1 MPDVIAFDADVI
13 GRNRTG
19 DETVATGLLTALA
32 ARDDLPFT
40 VLAYVRDPDRVPEA
54 ITASGVVRP
63 VAVDVGSN
71 YRRVA
76 VSLPARLRADRPAL
90 YHGNYVLPPGLNCP
104 GVVTVHDSSYR
115 FAPEL
120 MPKADALAFGRF
132 VPWSIRRAARVVTV
146 SEHSRQDVLR
156 TVPGL
161 DPSHVVAIPNGVSAA
176 YAPDPTAVDRVRAS
190 WGLEPG
196 YVLFIGALQPRK
208 NLLRL
213 LEAYARVRDT
223 RDDMPLL
230 VLAGDAKQDEAELDA
245 RISELRLQSHVRR
258 IGYVQG
264 ESALR
269 DLYAAAG
276 VFAFPSLYEGFGLP
290 VAEAMATGTPVLTS
304 DTTALPEVA
313 GGAAVLAN
321 PLDVASIADGLGRL
335 LEDEAL
341 RTRCREAG
349 LVRAAE
355 LTWTAA
361 AERLAGV
368 WQDVLREQPQTQR
381 VVRPVATGKQASVV
395 AALTSTGQ
403 ADDLPDAIAGLRQQ
417 GMGDALTV
425 VVVANRPGDGTAEL
439 IRADYPECVLVEQ
452 PDTRSYAENQAVAF
466 AAAPGDYLAI
476 VNPDA
481 IAQLDCLPRLVRFM
495 EDHPRC
501 GLVAPTLRNL
511 DGSYQEA
518 ARRFPEPVGSVIRRT
533 PLRKV
538 LPPSRYAADHYLG
551 EPAAARLVDWS
562 LGAFLLIR
570 REAWDDVGGFDEAF
584 APLYV
589 EEIELQWRL
598 WQRGWEIWQEPA
610 AEVVHAHQAASDGK
624 FIDKR
629 TVWHLRNVGRFIK
642 RHPTVLGGQ
651 APGLAPSRRGQA
663 SEQ

>member
-1 MPDVIAFDADVI
+1 
-13 GRNRTG
+13 
-19 DETVATGLLTALA
+19 
-32 ARDDLPFT
+32 
-40 VLAYVRDPDRVPEA
+40 
-54 ITASGVVRP
+54 
-63 VAVDVGSN
+63 
-71 YRRVA
+71 
-76 VSLPARLRADRPAL
+76 
-90 YHGNYVLPPGLNCP
+90 
-104 GVVTVHDSSYR
+104 
-115 FAPEL
+115 
-120 MPKADALAFGRF
+120 

-146 SEHSRQDVLR
+146 SEHAREDVLR
-156 TVPGL
+156 SVPGL
-161 DPSHVVAIPNGVSAA
+161 APSHVVAIPNGVSDV
-176 YAPDPTAVDRVRAS
+176 YAPDPTAADRVRVA

-196 YVLFIGALQPRK
+196 FVLFIGALQPRK

-213 LEAYARVRDT
+213 LEAYARVRDA
-223 RDDMPLL
+223 RAEMPLL
-230 VLAGDAKQDEAELDA
+230 VLAGDAKQDEDELGARIAELGL
-245 RISELRLQSHVRR
+245 EQHVRR

-264 ESALR
+264 EGALR

-321 PLDVASIADGLGRL
+321 PLDVASIADGLARL
-335 LEDEAL
+335 LDDEAL
-341 RTRCREAG
+341 RTRCRAAG
-349 LVRAAE
+349 IIRAAE

-361 AERLAGV
+361 AERLIGV
-368 WQDVLREQPQTQR
+368 WQDVLREQPQAHR
-381 VVRPVATGKQASVV
+381 LVRPVAAGRPASVV

-417 GMGDALTV
+417 GMGEALTI

-439 IRADYPECVLVEQ
+439 IRADYPDCVLVEQ

-481 IAQLDCLPRLVRFM
+481 IAQVDCLPRLVRFM
-495 EDHPRC
+495 EEHPRC
-501 GLVAPTLRNL
+501 GLVAPALRNL

-518 ARRFPEPVGSVIRRT
+518 ARRFPEPIGSIIRRT
-533 PLRKV
+533 PLRRV

-551 EPAAARLVDWS
+551 ESDEPRPIDWS

-651 APGLAPSRRGQA
+651 APGLAPSRRGQT

>member
-1 MPDVIAFDADVI
+1 
-13 GRNRTG
+13 
-19 DETVATGLLTALA
+19 
-32 ARDDLPFT
+32 
-40 VLAYVRDPDRVPEA
+40 
-54 ITASGVVRP
+54 
-63 VAVDVGSN
+63 
-71 YRRVA
+71 
-76 VSLPARLRADRPAL
+76 
-90 YHGNYVLPPGLNCP
+90 
-104 GVVTVHDSSYR
+104 
-115 FAPEL
+115 
-120 MPKADALAFGRF
+120 
-132 VPWSIRRAARVVTV
+132 
-146 SEHSRQDVLR
+146 
-156 TVPGL
+156 
-161 DPSHVVAIPNGVSAA
+161 
-176 YAPDPTAVDRVRAS
+176 
-190 WGLEPG
+190 LEPG
-196 YVLFIGALQPRK
+196 FVLFIGALQPRK

-213 LEAYARVRDT
+213 LEAYARVRDA
-223 RDDMPLL
+223 RAEMPLL
-230 VLAGDAKQDEAELDA
+230 VLAGDAKQDEDELGARIAELGL
-245 RISELRLQSHVRR
+245 EQHVRR

-264 ESALR
+264 EGALR

-321 PLDVASIADGLGRL
+321 PLDVASIADGLARL
-335 LEDEAL
+335 LDDEAL
-341 RTRCREAG
+341 RTRCRAAG
-349 LVRAAE
+349 IIRAAE

-361 AERLAGV
+361 AERLIGV
-368 WQDVLREQPQTQR
+368 WQDVLREQPQAHR
-381 VVRPVATGKQASVV
+381 LVRPVAAGRQASVV

-417 GMGDALTV
+417 GMGEALTI

-439 IRADYPECVLVEQ
+439 IRADYPDCVLVEQ

-481 IAQLDCLPRLVRFM
+481 IAQVDCLPRLVRFM
-495 EDHPRC
+495 EEHPRC
-501 GLVAPTLRNL
+501 GLVAPALRNL

-518 ARRFPEPVGSVIRRT
+518 ARRFPEPIGSIIRRT
-533 PLRKV
+533 PLRRV

-551 EPAAARLVDWS
+551 ESDEPRPIDWS

-651 APGLAPSRRGQA
+651 APGLAPSRRGQT

>member
-1 MPDVIAFDADVI
+1 
-13 GRNRTG
+13 
-19 DETVATGLLTALA
+19 
-32 ARDDLPFT
+32 
-40 VLAYVRDPDRVPEA
+40 
-54 ITASGVVRP
+54 
-63 VAVDVGSN
+63 
-71 YRRVA
+71 
-76 VSLPARLRADRPAL
+76 
-90 YHGNYVLPPGLNCP
+90 
-104 GVVTVHDSSYR
+104 
-115 FAPEL
+115 
-120 MPKADALAFGRF
+120 
-132 VPWSIRRAARVVTV
+132 
-146 SEHSRQDVLR
+146 
-156 TVPGL
+156 
-161 DPSHVVAIPNGVSAA
+161 
-176 YAPDPTAVDRVRAS
+176 VRAT

-196 YVLFIGALQPRK
+196 FVLFIGALQPRK

-213 LEAYARVRDT
+213 LEAYARVRDA
-223 RDDMPLL
+223 RAEMPLL
-230 VLAGDAKQDEAELDA
+230 VLAGDAKQDEDELGARIAELGL
-245 RISELRLQSHVRR
+245 EQHVRR

-264 ESALR
+264 EGALR

-304 DTTALPEVA
+304 NTTALPEVA

-321 PLDVASIADGLGRL
+321 PLDVASIADGLSRL
-335 LEDEAL
+335 LDDEAL

-349 LVRAAE
+349 IVRAAE

-361 AERLAGV
+361 AERLVGV
-368 WQDVLREQPQTQR
+368 WQDVLREQPQTHR
-381 VVRPVATGKQASVV
+381 LVRPVATGKQASVV

-417 GMGDALTV
+417 NMGDALTI

-495 EDHPRC
+495 EEHPRC

-518 ARRFPEPVGSVIRRT
+518 ARRFPEPVGSIIRRT
-533 PLRKV
+533 PLRRV

-551 EPAAARLVDWS
+551 ESDAPRPIDWS

-570 REAWDDVGGFDEAF
+570 RAAWDDVGGFDEAF

-610 AEVVHAHQAASDGK
+610 AEVVHAHQAASDGA
-624 FIDKR
+624 FLDKR
-629 TVWHLRNVGRFIK
+629 TVWHLRNVGRFIR

-651 APGLAPSRRGQA
+651 APGLAPSRRR
-663 SEQ
+663 

>member
-19 DETVATGLLTALA
+19 DETVATGLLTAIA
-32 ARDDLPFT
+32 ARDDLPFS
-40 VLAYVRDPDRVPEA
+40 VLAYVRDPARVPAA

-76 VSLPARLRADRPAL
+76 VSLPARLGADRPAL
-90 YHGNYVLPPGLNCP
+90 YHGNYVLPPGLACP

-120 MPKADALAFGRF
+120 MPRADALAFGRF
-132 VPWSIRRAARVVTV
+132 VPWSIRRATRVVTV
-146 SEHSRQDVLR
+146 SEHARADVLR
-156 TVPGL
+156 SAPGL
-161 DPSHVVAIPNGVSAA
+161 DPRHVIAIPNGVSPV
-176 YAPDPTAVDRVRAS
+176 YAPDPTAPERVRS
-190 WGLEPG
+190 TWGLEPG

-213 LEAYARVRDT
+213 LEAYARVRDG
-223 RDDMPLL
+223 RDAMPPL
-230 VLAGDAKQDEAELDA
+230 VLAGDAKQDAAELDA
-245 RISELRLQSHVRR
+245 RIAALGLGDAVRR

-264 ESALR
+264 EPALR

-304 DTTALPEVA
+304 DATALPEVA
-313 GGAAVLAN
+313 GGAAVLVDPHDPA
-321 PLDVASIADGLGRL
+321 AIADGLARL
-335 LEDEAL
+335 LDDEAL
-341 RTRCREAG
+341 RARCRAAG
-349 LVRAAE
+349 LERAAQ

-361 AERLAGV
+361 ADRLVGV
-368 WQDVLREQPQTQR
+368 WQDVLREQPQARR
-381 VVRPVATGKQASVV
+381 VVRPVAEGRPASVV

-403 ADDLPDAIAGLRQQ
+403 ADDLPAAIAGLRQQ
-417 GMGDALTV
+417 GMGEALTI

-439 IRADYPECVLVEQ
+439 IRDGYPDCVLVEQ

-481 IAQLDCLPRLVRFM
+481 IAQVDCLPRLVRFM
-495 EDHPRC
+495 EEHPRC
-501 GLVAPTLRNL
+501 GLVAPSLRNL
-511 DGSYQEA
+511 DGSYQAA

-538 LPPSRYAADHYLG
+538 LPPARFAADHYLG
-551 EPAAARLVDWS
+551 EPDGPRPIDWS

-570 REAWDDVGGFDEAF
+570 RTAWDDVGGFDEAF

-598 WQRGWEIWQEPA
+598 WQRSWEIWQEPA
-610 AEVVHAHQAASDGK
+610 AEVVHAHQAASDGA
-624 FIDKR
+624 FLDHR
-629 TVWHLRNVGRFIK
+629 TVWHLRNVGRFIR
-642 RHPTVLGGQ
+642 RHPTVLAGQ
-651 APGLAPSRRGQA
+651 APGLAPSRRG
-663 SEQ
+663 

>member
-40 VLAYVRDPDRVPEA
+40 VLAYVRDPARVPEA

-120 MPKADALAFGRF
+120 MPKADAMAFGRF

-146 SEHSRQDVLR
+146 SEHSRDDVLR

-230 VLAGDAKQDEAELDA
+230 VLAGDAKQDETELDA
-245 RISELRLQSHVRR
+245 RIAALRLQSHVRR

-269 DLYAAAG
+269 DRYAAAG

-321 PLDVASIADGLGRL
+321 PLDVASIADGLARL
-335 LEDEAL
+335 LTDEAL

-349 LVRAAE
+349 IVRAAE

-361 AERLAGV
+361 ADRLAWDSTIPLDSVKVAVQDGWVTLTGEVGWHFEHDQAAQNVRRLWGV
-368 WQDVLREQPQTQR
+368 VGVSNQIKLKTR
-381 VVRPVATGKQASVV
+381 VNTMS
-395 AALTSTGQ
+395 LTSDISSALHRSWYDPAGIKVT
-403 ADDLPDAIAGLRQQ
+403 ADGGKVTLRGHVKSWTERDLASS
-417 GMGDALTV
+417 
-425 VVVANRPGDGTAEL
+425 TAW
-439 IRADYPECVLVEQ
+439 
-452 PDTRSYAENQAVAF
+452 
-466 AAAPGDYLAI
+466 AAPGATDVQNELT
-476 VNPDA
+476 
-481 IAQLDCLPRLVRFM
+481 
-495 EDHPRC
+495 
-501 GLVAPTLRNL
+501 VA
-511 DGSYQEA
+511 
-518 ARRFPEPVGSVIRRT
+518 
-533 PLRKV
+533 
-538 LPPSRYAADHYLG
+538 
-551 EPAAARLVDWS
+551 
-562 LGAFLLIR
+562 
-570 REAWDDVGGFDEAF
+570 
-584 APLYV
+584 
-589 EEIELQWRL
+589 
-598 WQRGWEIWQEPA
+598 
-610 AEVVHAHQAASDGK
+610 
-624 FIDKR
+624 
-629 TVWHLRNVGRFIK
+629 
-642 RHPTVLGGQ
+642 
-651 APGLAPSRRGQA
+651 
-663 SEQ
+663 

>member
-1 MPDVIAFDADVI
+1 MPDVVAFDADVI

-40 VLAYVRDPDRVPEA
+40 VLAYVRDPELVPEA

-120 MPKADALAFGRF
+120 MPRADALAFGRF

-146 SEHSRQDVLR
+146 SEHGREDVLR

-161 DPSHVVAIPNGVSAA
+161 DPSHLVAIPNGVSAA

-213 LEAYARVRDT
+213 LEAYARVRDA
-223 RDDMPLL
+223 RAEMPLL
-230 VLAGDAKQDEAELDA
+230 VLAGDAKQDEDELGARIAELGLE
-245 RISELRLQSHVRR
+245 RHVRR

-264 ESALR
+264 EGALR

-304 DTTALPEVA
+304 DATALPEVA
-313 GGAAVLAN
+313 GGAAVLVD
-321 PLDVASIADGLGRL
+321 PLSVTSIADGLVRL
-335 LEDEAL
+335 LDDEVL

-361 AERLAGV
+361 AERLVGV
-368 WQDVLREQPQTQR
+368 WQDVLREQPQTHR
-381 VVRPVATGKQASVV
+381 GVRPVATGKQASVV

-417 GMGDALTV
+417 NMGDALTI

-439 IRADYPECVLVEQ
+439 IRADYPDCVLVEQ

-495 EDHPRC
+495 E
-501 GLVAPTLRNL
+501 
-511 DGSYQEA
+511 
-518 ARRFPEPVGSVIRRT
+518 
-533 PLRKV
+533 
-538 LPPSRYAADHYLG
+538 
-551 EPAAARLVDWS
+551 
-562 LGAFLLIR
+562 
-570 REAWDDVGGFDEAF
+570 
-584 APLYV
+584 
-589 EEIELQWRL
+589 
-598 WQRGWEIWQEPA
+598 
-610 AEVVHAHQAASDGK
+610 
-624 FIDKR
+624 
-629 TVWHLRNVGRFIK
+629 
-642 RHPTVLGGQ
+642 
-651 APGLAPSRRGQA
+651 
-663 SEQ
+663 

>member
-1 MPDVIAFDADVI
+1 MPPIIAFDADVI
-13 GRNRTG
+13 GRQRTG
-19 DETVATGLLTALA
+19 DETVATGLLTAIA
-32 ARDDLPFT
+32 ARTDLDFQ
-40 VLAYVRDPDRVPEA
+40 VLAYVRDVAKVPEA
-54 ITASGVVRP
+54 ITESGVVRP
-63 VAVDVGSN
+63 VAVDIGSN

-90 YHGNYVLPPGLNCP
+90 FHGNYVLPPGLPCP

-115 FAPEL
+115 FAAEL
-120 MPKADALAFGRF
+120 MPKADALAFGRI
-132 VPWSIRRAARVVTV
+132 VPWSMRRAARVVTV
-146 SEHSRQDVLR
+146 SEHARLDVLKSL
-156 TVPGL
+156 PAL
-161 DPSHVVAIPNGVSAA
+161 DPAKVIAIPNGVSAA
-176 YAPDPTAVDRVRAS
+176 YAPDPTAADRVRAAH
-190 WGLEPG
+190 GLEPG

-223 RDDMPLL
+223 RGAMPPL
-230 VLAGDAKQDEAELDA
+230 VLVGNTKQDHDELAE
-245 RISELRLQSHVRR
+245 RITKLGLADVVHRV
-258 IGYVQG
+258 GYVEG
-264 ESALR
+264 EAALR

-290 VAEAMATGTPVLTS
+290 IAEAMACGTPVLAA
-304 DTTALPEVA
+304 DATALPEVA
-313 GGAAVLAN
+313 GGAAVLVD
-321 PLDVASIADGLGRL
+321 PLSVSAIATGLATL
-335 LEDEAL
+335 LDDESV
-341 RTRCREAG
+341 RERCRTAG

-361 AERLAGV
+361 ADRLVAV
-368 WQDVLREQPQTQR
+368 WQKVLAESPQCQR
-381 VVRPVATGKQASVV
+381 AVRSVAAGEPASVV

-417 GMGDALTV
+417 EMGEALTI

-439 IRADYPECVLVEQ
+439 IRADYPDCVLVEQ

-466 AAAPGDYLAI
+466 AAAPGAYLAI

-481 IAQLDCLPRLVRFM
+481 IAQLECLPRLVRFM
-495 EDHPRC
+495 EEHPRC

-518 ARRFPEPVGSVIRRT
+518 ARNFPEPIGSIIRRT
-533 PLRKV
+533 PLRKL
-538 LPPSRYAADHYLG
+538 LPPSRFAADHYLG
-551 EPAAARLVDWS
+551 EPDSARQIDWS

-610 AEVVHAHQAASDGK
+610 AEVVHAHQAASDGA
-624 FIDKR
+624 FFDKR
-629 TVWHLRNVGRFIK
+629 TVWHLRNVGRFIR
-642 RHPTVLGGQ
+642 RHPTVLAGQ
-651 APGLAPSRRGQA
+651 SPGLAPSNTPH
-663 SEQ
+663 

>member
-1 MPDVIAFDADVI
+1 MPPIIAFDADVI
-13 GRNRTG
+13 GRQRTG
-19 DETVATGLLTALA
+19 DETVATGLLTAIA
-32 ARDDLPFT
+32 ARTDLDFQ
-40 VLAYVRDPDRVPEA
+40 VLAYVRDLASVPEA
-54 ITASGVVRP
+54 ITASGVVHP

-76 VSLPARLRADRPAL
+76 ISLPARLRADRPAL
-90 YHGNYVLPPGLNCP
+90 YHGNYVLPPGLPCP

-115 FAPEL
+115 FASEL
-120 MPKADALAFGRF
+120 MPKADALAFGRI
-132 VPWSIRRAARVVTV
+132 VPWSMRRAARVVTV
-146 SEHSRQDVLR
+146 SEHARLDVLKSQ
-156 TVPGL
+156 PAL
-161 DPSHVVAIPNGVSAA
+161 DPAHVIAILNGVSPM
-176 YAPDPTAVDRVRAS
+176 YAPDPSAVDRVRALH
-190 WGLEPG
+190 GLEPG

-208 NLLRL
+208 NLMRL

-223 RDDMPLL
+223 RSTMPPL
-230 VLAGDAKQDEAELDA
+230 VLVGNTKQDHHELPERITELGLTEA
-245 RISELRLQSHVRR
+245 VRR
-258 IGYVQG
+258 VGYVEG
-264 ESALR
+264 EAALR
-269 DLYAAAG
+269 DLFVAAG

-290 VAEAMATGTPVLTS
+290 IAEAMACGTPVLAA
-304 DTTALPEVA
+304 DATALPEVA
-313 GGAAVLAN
+313 GGAAVLVD
-321 PLDVASIADGLGRL
+321 PLSVSAIAEGLATL
-335 LEDEAL
+335 LDDEAV
-341 RTRCREAG
+341 RERCRTAG

-361 AERLAGV
+361 ADRLVTV
-368 WQDVLREQPQTQR
+368 WHDVLAESPQR
-381 VVRPVATGKQASVV
+381 RRAVRPVAGGAPARVV

-417 GMGDALTV
+417 GMEDALRI

-439 IRADYPECVLVEQ
+439 IRADYPDCVLVEQ
-452 PDTRSYAENQAVAF
+452 PETRSYAENQAVAF

-481 IAQLDCLPRLVRFM
+481 IAQLECLPRLVRFM
-495 EDHPRC
+495 EEHPRC

-511 DGSYQEA
+511 DGSYQES
-518 ARRFPEPVGSVIRRT
+518 ARNFPEPAGSIIRRT

-551 EPAAARLVDWS
+551 QPDSARLIDWS

-610 AEVVHAHQAASDGK
+610 AEVVHAHQAASDGA
-624 FIDKR
+624 FFDKR
-629 TVWHLRNVGRFIK
+629 TVWHLRNVGRFIR
-642 RHPTVLGGQ
+642 RHPTVLAGQ
-651 APGLAPSRRGQA
+651 SPGLAPSNTPR
-663 SEQ
+663 

>member
-1 MPDVIAFDADVI
+1 MPPIIAFDADVI
-13 GRNRTG
+13 GRQRTG
-19 DETVATGLLTALA
+19 DETVATGLLTAIA
-32 ARDDLPFT
+32 ARTDLDFQ
-40 VLAYVRDPDRVPEA
+40 VLAYVRDVAKVPEA
-54 ITASGVVRP
+54 ITESGVVRP
-63 VAVDVGSN
+63 VAVDIGSN

-90 YHGNYVLPPGLNCP
+90 FHGNYVLPPGLPCP

-115 FAPEL
+115 FAAEL
-120 MPKADALAFGRF
+120 MPKADALAFGRI
-132 VPWSIRRAARVVTV
+132 VPWSMRRAARVVTV
-146 SEHSRQDVLR
+146 SEHARLDVLKSL
-156 TVPGL
+156 PAL
-161 DPSHVVAIPNGVSAA
+161 DPAKVIAIPNGVSAA
-176 YAPDPTAVDRVRAS
+176 YAPDPTAADRVRAAH
-190 WGLEPG
+190 GLEPG

-223 RDDMPLL
+223 RGAMPPL
-230 VLAGDAKQDEAELDA
+230 VLVGNTKQDHDELAE
-245 RISELRLQSHVRR
+245 RITKLGLADVVHRV
-258 IGYVQG
+258 GYVEG
-264 ESALR
+264 EAALR

-290 VAEAMATGTPVLTS
+290 IAEAMACGTPVLAA
-304 DTTALPEVA
+304 DATALPEVA
-313 GGAAVLAN
+313 GGAAVLVD
-321 PLDVASIADGLGRL
+321 PLSVSAIATGLATL
-335 LEDEAL
+335 LDDESV
-341 RTRCREAG
+341 RERCRTAG

-361 AERLAGV
+361 ADRLVAV
-368 WQDVLREQPQTQR
+368 WQKVLAESPQCQR
-381 VVRPVATGKQASVV
+381 AVRSVAAGEPASVV

-417 GMGDALTV
+417 EMGEALTI

-439 IRADYPECVLVEQ
+439 IRADYPDCVLVEQ

-466 AAAPGDYLAI
+466 AAAPGNYLAI

-495 EDHPRC
+495 EEHPRC

-518 ARRFPEPVGSVIRRT
+518 ARNFPEPIGSIIRRT
-533 PLRKV
+533 PLRKL
-538 LPPSRYAADHYLG
+538 LPPSRFAADHYLG
-551 EPAAARLVDWS
+551 EPDSARQVDWS

-610 AEVVHAHQAASDGK
+610 AEVVHAHQAASDGA
-624 FIDKR
+624 FFDKR
-629 TVWHLRNVGRFIK
+629 TVWHLRNVGRFIR
-642 RHPTVLGGQ
+642 RHPTVLAGQ
-651 APGLAPSRRGQA
+651 SPGLAPSNTPH
-663 SEQ
+663 

>member
-40 VLAYVRDPDRVPEA
+40 VLAYVREPDRVPDA

-76 VSLPARLRADRPAL
+76 VSLPARLRADRPSL

-146 SEHSRQDVLR
+146 SEHARDDVLR

-161 DPSHVVAIPNGVSAA
+161 DPRHVVAIPNGVSAA
-176 YAPDPTAVDRVRAS
+176 FSPDPTAGDRVRAG

-196 YVLFIGALQPRK
+196 YILFIGALQPRK

-223 RDDMPLL
+223 REDMPLL
-230 VLAGDAKQDEAELDA
+230 VLAGDPKQDEAALDA
-245 RISELRLQSHVRR
+245 RIAELRLQSHVRR

-276 VFAFPSLYEGFGLP
+276 VFTFPSLYEGFGLP

-304 DTTALPEVA
+304 DATALPEVA
-313 GGAAVLAN
+313 GGAAVLAD
-321 PLDVASIADGLGRL
+321 PLDVASIAAGLARL
-335 LEDEAL
+335 LDDQAL

-349 LVRAAE
+349 LARAAT

-361 AERLAGV
+361 AERLVGV
-368 WQDVLREQPQTQR
+368 WQDVLRERPQVHR
-381 VVRPVATGKQASVV
+381 SVRPVAVGRQASVV

-417 GMGDALTV
+417 ELGDKLTI

-466 AAAPGDYLAI
+466 AAAPGDYHAI

-481 IAQLDCLPRLVRFM
+481 IAQVDCLPRLVRFM
-495 EDHPRC
+495 EEHPRC

-518 ARRFPEPVGSVIRRT
+518 ARRFPEPVGSIIRRT

-538 LPPSRYAADHYLG
+538 LPPTRYAADHYLG
-551 EPAAARLVDWS
+551 EPDGPRLVDWS

-610 AEVVHAHQAASDGK
+610 AEVVHAHQAASDGA

-629 TVWHLRNVGRFIK
+629 TVWHLRNVARFIR

-651 APGLAPSRRGQA
+651 APGLAPSRRNA
-663 SEQ
+663 

>member
-1 MPDVIAFDADVI
+1 MPDVVAFDADVI

-40 VLAYVRDPDRVPEA
+40 VLAYVRDPARVPEA

-120 MPKADALAFGRF
+120 MPRADALAFGRF

-146 SEHSRQDVLR
+146 SEHSREDVLR
-156 TVPGL
+156 TVPEL
-161 DPSHVVAIPNGVSAA
+161 DPAHVLAIPNGVSPT
-176 YAPDPTAVDRVRAS
+176 YAPDPTATDRVRAA

-213 LEAYARVRDT
+213 LEAYARVRDA

-230 VLAGDAKQDEAELDA
+230 VLAGDAKQDELELDA
-245 RISELRLQSHVRR
+245 RIADLRLQSHVRR

-264 ESALR
+264 EGALR

-304 DTTALPEVA
+304 ATTALPEVA

-321 PLDVASIADGLGRL
+321 PLDVASIADGLARL
-335 LEDEAL
+335 LDDEAL
-341 RTRCREAG
+341 RTRCHDAG

-361 AERLAGV
+361 AERLVGV
-368 WQDVLREQPQTQR
+368 WQDVLREQPQVQR
-381 VVRPVATGKQASVV
+381 SVRPVAAGKPASVV

-417 GMGDALTV
+417 DMGDALTI

-439 IRADYPECVLVEQ
+439 IRADYPDCVLVEQ

-466 AAAPGDYLAI
+466 AAAPGEYLAI

-495 EDHPRC
+495 EEHPRC

-538 LPPSRYAADHYLG
+538 LPPSRFAADHYLG
-551 EPAAARLVDWS
+551 EPAGPRLVDWS

-570 REAWDDVGGFDEAF
+570 RAAWDDVGGFDEAF

-610 AEVVHAHQAASDGK
+610 AEVVHAHQAASDGA

-629 TVWHLRNVGRFIK
+629 TVWHLRNVGRFIR

-651 APGLAPSRRGQA
+651 APALAPSRRR
-663 SEQ
+663 